1 MNKEAKIINSEK
13 LDQDTEYEPPLS
25 IGYGVDENIGS
36 ETITMGRTIIPPG
49 ARNQRH
55 YHQNIDAGIFT
66 RKGELKFF
74 IGPDG
79 DIKEYIV
86 GPNHFLF
93 VPKGIIHGLENLSKT
108 EEAEV
113 IFTYGNCPS
122 KKAAGTIFVEKP
134 WV

>member
-13 LDQDTEYEPPLS
+13 LDQDTKYEVPLS
-25 IGYGVDENIGS
+25 IGWGVNESIGS
-36 ETITMGRTIIPPG
+36 KTIAMGRTIIPPG
-49 ARNQRH
+49 GRNQRH
-55 YHQNIDAGIFT
+55 YHQNADAAIFT
-66 RKGELKFF
+66 RKGELKFY

-86 GPNHFLF
+86 GENHFLF

-122 KKAAGTIFVEKP
+122 KEAAGTTYVEKP